1 MLHAYIEFPSSIP
14 NLGILGMVDGV
25 GGGGCGD
32 GMGGMGGTS
41 TDYFC

>member
-1 MLHAYIEFPSSIP
+1 MV
-14 NLGILGMVDGV
+14 LGGGGG

-32 GMGGMGGTS
+32 SVGGMGGTS